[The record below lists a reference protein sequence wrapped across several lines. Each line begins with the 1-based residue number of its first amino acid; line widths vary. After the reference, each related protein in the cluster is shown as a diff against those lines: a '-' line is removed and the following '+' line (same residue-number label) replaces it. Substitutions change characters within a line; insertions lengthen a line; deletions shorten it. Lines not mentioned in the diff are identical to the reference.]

1 MIEELKLKQVQINE
15 SDLNQL
21 KSLLN
26 TIGATLVVEPIHS
39 NDVTYPLSKITIQY
53 DSNVVSRKIKRDA
66 GRKRIQTDLY
76 YTIGEIKQRVKTEG
90 LPAVLDDLN
99 ISESTY
105 YRRMRYYKTHKID
118 DSEFFQ

>member
-53 DSNVVSRKIKRDA
+53 DSNVVSRKTKRDA

-90 LPAVLDDLN
+90 LPTVLDDLN